1 MISHVAEFD
10 QFNLFLSLT
19 IGLAAG
25 FIKGLVGFAMPMI
38 LLSGLTFMVS
48 ADAALAAL
56 ILPTFFSNIQQ
67 SMVNG
72 ISSTINS
79 IGRFKMFLST
89 GGLFLMLGALLTP
102 YIPSKLLLG
111 ILGCL
116 IVFFSLLQVNGPK
129 FKILEFN
136 SAASAFFAAFAG
148 FFGGISGVW
157 GPPVVAYLTALNM
170 EKKEQIQ
177 IQSVI
182 YGLGAALL
190 LFGHLLSGIFSWETA
205 PLSAILV
212 APALLGVW
220 LGTRVRNHF
229 DHKTFRSVTLLVL
242 LVAGLNLIRRALF
255 G

>member
-10 QFNLFLSLT
+10 QFNLFFSLI

-129 FKILEFN
+129 LKILEFN
-136 SAASAFFAAFAG
+136 SAASACFAAFAG
-148 FFGGISGVW
+148 FFWWHVRSLGSTSCCLLNCLKYGKKRANTNSERNLWAGCSSTFIWS
-157 GPPVVAYLTALNM
+157 PVVWDFLLENSSSLRNTRRSGS
-170 EKKEQIQ
+170 IR
-177 IQSVI
+177 
-182 YGLGAALL
+182 GL
-190 LFGHLLSGIFSWETA
+190 
-205 PLSAILV
+205 
-212 APALLGVW
+212 
-220 LGTRVRNHF
+220 VRH
-229 DHKTFRSVTLLVL
+229 TS
-242 LVAGLNLIRRALF
+242 
-255 G
+255 